1 MTREAFPLTDAAMLP
16 TLNARQI
23 KILFETAAGAPE
35 PATAQALRD
44 RAELRLL
51 GLLSFDESGRY
62 EMTPLGQARLRQYAP
77 TVH

>member
-1 MTREAFPLTDAAMLP
+1 MLTV
-16 TLNARQI
+16 LNARQI

-44 RAELRLL
+44 RAELRHL
-51 GLLSFDESGRY
+51 GLLLFDEGGRY
-62 EMTPLGQARLRQYAP
+62 AMTAQGQARLRQHVP